1 LPSLAP
7 GAKPVPRKLF
17 WRFKANHQRSVRDGD
32 FKLLKIQNN
41 VFLFN
46 VVEDP
51 LERANL
57 RERHR
62 EVFERLKSEWDQ
74 WNAAMLPELPESLAT
89 PPSGSEVPDRYGTSP
104 PPNSVD
110 DVSSWPGALPAK
122 L

>member
-1 LPSLAP
+1 
-7 GAKPVPRKLF
+7 V
-17 WRFKANHQRSVRDGD
+17 NHQRSVRDGD

-74 WNAAMLPELPESLAT
+74 WNAAMLPELPESSAA
-89 PPSGSEVPDRYGTSP
+89 PPSGSDEPDRYGTSP
-104 PPNSVD
+104 PPDSVD
-110 DVSSWPGALPAK
+110 DVSSWPAALPAK